1 MMRSLIFGVLI
12 ALSAASCQQGVIYTQ
27 TLDLPLGKWQAD
39 QVLETQF
46 ASPDTT
52 RNYDL
57 FLDINHNEEY
67 HYENVYLQIE
77 TLFPHKDPVTQVLP
91 IDLADK
97 KGKWHGKCG
106 GGDCDLRV
114 VLKQQ
119 IKFQAVGDY
128 QINISQYSRDASL
141 DGINGLEFSV
151 VESD

>member
-77 TLFPHKDPVTQVLP
+77 TLFPHKDPVTKVSGM
-91 IDLADK
+91 A
-97 KGKWHGKCG
+97 
-106 GGDCDLRV
+106 
-114 VLKQQ
+114 
-119 IKFQAVGDY
+119 
-128 QINISQYSRDASL
+128 
-141 DGINGLEFSV
+141 SV
-151 VESD
+151 VAEIATSEWSSSSRSSSKQSATIRSISASTLEMPPLMGSMGWSFR